1 MSEHNHQA
9 IRSVANYFSRL
20 EEANDLLKSQDV
32 RSAYD
37 LVNTNLDLL
46 VNDRTLKGSEDAR
59 KDLISRFEAVGRR
72 VIELSYEV
80 RSSSF

>member
-20 EEANDLLKSQDV
+20 EKANNLLRDQEIM
-32 RSAYD
+32 RAYD
-37 LVNTNLDLL
+37 LVDTNLDLL
-46 VNDRTLKGSEDAR
+46 SNDRTLNGNEDAR

-72 VIELSYEV
+72 IIESSYETR
-80 RSSSF
+80 RSSF